1 MLYTGG
7 RALKYI
13 KNSGDVESLKKEVIR
28 LEEKI
33 DNNADMIIN
42 NMNKLHNHEEQIQ
55 KNSLKIKENSFALEI
70 MKEQKKS
77 IKRLYLTLTI
87 ISIIL
92 LLSIIEK
99 FI

>member
-1 MLYTGG
+1 M
-7 RALKYI
+7 
-13 KNSGDVESLKKEVIR
+13 ESLKKEVIR

-42 NMNKLHNHEEQIQ
+42 NMNKLHSHEEQIQ

>member
-1 MLYTGG
+1 M
-7 RALKYI
+7 
-13 KNSGDVESLKKEVIR
+13 ESLKKEVIR

-42 NMNKLHNHEEQIQ
+42 NMNKLHSHEEQIN
-55 KNSLKIKENSFALEI
+55 KNSLRIKENSFALEI

>member
-1 MLYTGG
+1 MET
-7 RALKYI
+7 LKQ
-13 KNSGDVESLKKEVIR
+13 EVKR

-33 DNNADMIIN
+33 DNNADKIIS
-42 NMNKLHNHEEQIQ
+42 NMEKIHKNEAKINE
-55 KNSLKIKENSFALEI
+55 NSLKIKENSFALDI
-70 MKEQKKS
+70 LKEQKKS
-77 IKRLYLTLTI
+77 IKRLYGALII